1 MSQLDSYSLM
11 IVTKYFNTIED
22 FINVEFVNKKF
33 RFNLDKFHF
42 NPIRLTKKTLKYF
55 SHIETLNVWS
65 KDDEHFGN
73 NVICTIDLSSNFTI
87 KSADIPQ
94 IKIRH
99 LEFSQNTTNTI
110 FSDKDATEELT
121 NTAEKVEKK
130 EEVEQSKNSNQHKN
144 NSDGKYLQIQ
154 NFECE
159 KKTIFKSHF
168 PAQKSRKSPHLN
180 EFQNLQF
187 TSNEHTNATQ
197 NIQNIEKTDR
207 QRFFCVIF
215 WYPVSYSTTRKYTN
229 ENYIFK
235 SVVYTSD
242 NKKVYGSTIPT
253 NVTIL
258 GKECFA
264 KSPNTSLVVPDRVYF
279 LSEFCF
285 LDCNNLREIV
295 LPKSL
300 SFISKSAFYNCT
312 SLTEITVPPRVS
324 SISDYTFYS
333 CESLQIFTVPEQVTS
348 IGNYAFSCCYN

>member
-11 IVTKYFNTIED
+11 IVTKYFDTIED

-168 PAQKSRKSPHLN
+168 LAQKKHLH
-180 EFQNLQF
+180 EVQNLQF
-187 TSNEHTNATQ
+187 TSNEDTNATQ

-207 QRFFCVIF
+207 QL
-215 WYPVSYSTTRKYTN
+215 
-229 ENYIFK
+229 
-235 SVVYTSD
+235 
-242 NKKVYGSTIPT
+242 YGSTIPT

-324 SISDYTFYS
+324 SVSDYTFYS
-333 CESLQIFTVPEQVTS
+333 CESLQRFTVPEQVTS